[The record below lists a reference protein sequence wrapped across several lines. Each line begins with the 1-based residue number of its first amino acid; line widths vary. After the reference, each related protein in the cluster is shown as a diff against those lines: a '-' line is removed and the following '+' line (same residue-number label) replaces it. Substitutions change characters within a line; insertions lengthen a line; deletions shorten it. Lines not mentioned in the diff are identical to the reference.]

1 MTVKTIENKTAYF
14 NLFIKPT
21 MAHDKKMDKAVRENP
36 VAIYDAIQA
45 VVKAKAAKDA
55 YDGRGKNAV
64 YREAL
69 GAYGFLADNANRSHS
84 NALVKL
90 NEYGLNTEAKIVSAL
105 SQIKTQ
111 CKSPIGFMSAWKDHL
126 AKTEKAENASTETE
140 TENDKAETETAKKR
154 TKAEFMAWVLRQ
166 YNTEFGGDFF
176 DFIMTEEAA
185 KGEAIYKAELKKASG
200 K

>member
-14 NLFIKPT
+14 NLFIKPA
-21 MAHDKKMDKAVRENP
+21 MSHDKKMDKAVRENP

-55 YDGRGKNAV
+55 HQGRGKNAV

-90 NEYGLNTEAKIVSAL
+90 NEWGLNTEAKIVSAL

-111 CKSPIGFMSAWKDHL
+111 CKSPIGFKDAWKKHIE
-126 AKTEKAENASTETE
+126 KTEKAESDAPE
-140 TENDKAETETAKKR
+140 KADDEADEIAPKAKR
-154 TKAEFMAWVLRQ
+154 SKAEFMAWVLRQ

-176 DFIMTEEAA
+176 DFIMTEEAE
-185 KGEAIYKAELKKASG
+185 KGEAMFKAELKKASG